1 MALVLKNS
9 VMEEHILE
17 ITERVYPM
25 VMVSSKTKMEQYMLG
40 ILKEAR
46 NMVSEPGLSRL
57 DRIATMLNSRVN
69 LKMIWPLVKEKSG
82 GAEEYSIKVL
92 T

>member
-17 ITERVYPM
+17 ITERVYQM
-25 VMVSSKTKMEQYMLG
+25 AMVSSKTRMEQYMLG

-57 DRIATMLNSRVN
+57 DRIATMLNFKVN
-69 LKMIWPLVKEKSG
+69 LKMIWPLEKEKSG
-82 GAEEYSIKVL
+82 GVEEYSIKVL